1 MNSKVRDGGSWRRKG
16 GERRSQMVAP
26 INRKKKK
33 QKKQET
39 GSRITEWLT
48 ADWPTN
54 MKWKNRA
61 DHSPYRWRQ
70 KCTTALGSKV
80 MRQPCRQEDV
90 AQAKERGGRAE
101 IKERRDKEKEERDNA
116 APNVI
121 MQWTGSAIGGG
132 ARCFFNLIFLFLF
145 FQPVRWRGGVRRSC
159 PTPGWGPGTGQ
170 PLKGTHTQDW
180 TRRVYVRK

>member
-1 MNSKVRDGGSWRRKG
+1 
-16 GERRSQMVAP
+16 
-26 INRKKKK
+26 
-33 QKKQET
+33 
-39 GSRITEWLT
+39 
-48 ADWPTN
+48 

-80 MRQPCRQEDV
+80 MRQPCRQENV
-90 AQAKERGGRAE
+90 AQAKERGESRNKREKKRQG
-101 IKERRDKEKEERDNA
+101 ERRER
-116 APNVI
+116 
-121 MQWTGSAIGGG
+121 QRSAKRHHAVDRLGYRGRG
-132 ARCFFNLIFLFLF
+132 EMGFFFYVIFLFLF

-159 PTPGWGPGTGQ
+159 PTPGRGPGTGQ